1 MDGRPNLNS
10 KKGIGFALIASLCA
24 TLMSVFVKLL
34 GGEVNVS
41 TIVFA
46 RFALGLAIM
55 LPWILTDDTLFVV
68 KNKLKILVRCLSSLT
83 AIVCV
88 FYPLQY
94 LPVANVM
101 LLNNTFPLFIPLL
114 SFVLL
119 GLKTPMKMLIGI
131 VIGFLGVALVL
142 HPSANSFN
150 WYAWIALLSGFL
162 VALGALQVRL
172 LTQVS
177 SAKQILFYYFLFGT
191 IASGLVMPFS
201 FVMPSYKQLVLL
213 FFVGLFGIGYQAY
226 HTLALTYAKARIVSP
241 IYFSCI
247 LFAVFFDWLIWS
259 IDLHF
264 LEIIGMALIISGG
277 ILTML
282 LAD

>member
-1 MDGRPNLNS
+1 MDGTPNLNS
-10 KKGIGFALIASLCA
+10 KKGIGFALIASLCS
-24 TLMSVFVKLL
+24 TLMSVFVKLID
-34 GGEVNVS
+34 GELNIS
-41 TIVFA
+41 TIIFA
-46 RFALGLAIM
+46 RFALGLLLM
-55 LPWILTDDTLFVV
+55 LPWILTDERLFVV
-68 KNKLKILVRCLSSLT
+68 DNKFKILLRCSSSLI

-88 FYPLQY
+88 FYSLQY

-119 GLKTPMKMLIGI
+119 GLKTPAKMLMGI
-131 VIGFLGVALVL
+131 VIGFIGVALVL

-150 WYAWIALLSGFL
+150 WYAWIAFFSGFL

-172 LTQVS
+172 LTKVS
-177 SAKQILFYYFLFGT
+177 SAKKILFYYFAFGT
-191 IASGLVMPFS
+191 VASGIVMPFY
-201 FVMPSYKQLVLL
+201 FIMPTYKQLVLL
-213 FFVGLFGIGYQAY
+213 FFVGLFGTGYQAY
-226 HTLALTYAKARIVSP
+226 LTLALTYAKARIVSP

-247 LFAVFFDWLIWS
+247 VFAVLFDWLIWS
-259 IDLHF
+259 IDLHY
-264 LEIIGMALIISGG
+264 LELMGMGLIILGG